1 MARSLIEDNSSGKQ
15 KPRSEPKRY
24 RFEMGRF
31 QLFLLCIGLVI
42 ALSWMFVFG
51 ILVGRGV
58 PLVDA
63 SDISFH
69 ATFLRFLGLDRKT
82 PPPPKNVAQ
91 TWEEQKK
98 MLESLH
104 YYEDLTQK
112 TLSLG
117 PKSEPSPL
125 VPQPDQ
131 TDKQKPQAPP
141 SENAEPRPQ
150 PAVEKQV
157 QQQISPDSPLPDEAT
172 EHFTLLISSL
182 RDAENAQRLLDQ
194 LKNKGYPARLETL
207 DLSGSRWNRV
217 LVGSFQN
224 RPEAMRFAAEFN
236 RKEKMEGL
244 VIRESR

>member
-1 MARSLIEDNSSGKQ
+1 MARSLIEDNSSEKR
-15 KPRSEPKRY
+15 KPRSESKRY

-31 QLFLLCIGLVI
+31 QLFLLCLGLVI

-58 PLVDA
+58 PLVDP

-69 ATFLRFLGLDRKT
+69 AAFLRFLGLNRKT
-82 PPPPKNVAQ
+82 PPPKNPAQ
-91 TWEEQKK
+91 TWEDQKK

-112 TLSLG
+112 SLSLG

-125 VPQPDQ
+125 VPQADQ
-131 TDKQKPQAPP
+131 SDKQKLQAPP
-141 SENAEPRPQ
+141 PETAEPKPQ
-150 PAVEKQV
+150 PTAEKPA
-157 QQQISPDSPLPDEAT
+157 QQETSPDFPSPEGAT